1 MKCLHL
7 LLWLVAMRI
16 TKVMMLEKNKE
27 LGAEAV
33 IKKKRQKTSTVW
45 NDFDEVEIPGVEKKG
60 CVQVLQR

>member
-1 MKCLHL
+1 
-7 LLWLVAMRI
+7 MRI